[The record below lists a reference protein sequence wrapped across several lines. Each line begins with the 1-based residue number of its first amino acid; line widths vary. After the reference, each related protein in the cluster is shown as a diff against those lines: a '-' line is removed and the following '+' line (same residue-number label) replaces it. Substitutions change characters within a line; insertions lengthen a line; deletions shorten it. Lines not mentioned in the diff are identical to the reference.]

1 MISNYK
7 SGKVRTPRNPDT
19 LHNFGP
25 ASTRDSIVHTAER
38 PGGDPQEDNACI
50 TMEQVQEWIDF
61 MKAQDIHRVL
71 VLLEDAKLAIYEA
84 PGLLEKYKS
93 AGFHVYR
100 NPMDVEGSASRAK
113 QILQDAFHANKKI
126 VVHCTHGQ
134 GRCGRVAAG
143 WVSMQ
148 YGLSSQE
155 AIQEVLTTARAY
167 GVGRVGD
174 IVALDNWLEIE
185 QFSSTTAK
193 ACRPTETKRSEDI
206 MV

>member
-1 MISNYK
+1 MATVKCVSNYQ
-7 SGKVRTPRNPDT
+7 SGKVRTARNPGT

-25 ASTRDSIVHTAER
+25 ASTFDSIVHTAER

-50 TMEQVQEWIDF
+50 TMAQVQEWIDF
-61 MKAQDIHRVL
+61 MKAQDIQHVL
-71 VLLEDAKLAIYEA
+71 VLLEDEKLKIYEA
-84 PGLLEKYKS
+84 PGLLEKYRS

-100 NPMDVEGSASRAK
+100 NPMDDEGSAGRAK
-113 QILQDAFHANKKI
+113 QILQDAFHAKKKI

-148 YGLSSQE
+148 YGLSSQA
-155 AIQEVLTTARAY
+155 AIREVLSTARTY

-174 IVALDNWLEIE
+174 IVALDKWLEN
-185 QFSSTTAK
+185 
-193 ACRPTETKRSEDI
+193 
-206 MV
+206 